1 MQFSLKLV
9 KITAYARPR
18 KQNVPHY
25 KTSSGTPQR
34 NTSEMSTAK
43 PKTTGPGKLIYL
55 NIQFGKP
62 GKPVLAHCAFP
73 FIGIFPTRSAQRPF

>member
-9 KITAYARPR
+9 QITAYARPR

-43 PKTTGPGKLIYL
+43 PKTTGPGKHFRSVSLGCPRGGFVVGHVLLSRVGIGSNL
-55 NIQFGKP
+55 DQF
-62 GKPVLAHCAFP
+62 
-73 FIGIFPTRSAQRPF
+73 